1 MGGVTVSLPDATR
14 SDRVYPLLQNLDLEN
29 LAFATVQG
37 VGHPLNIE
45 ELNED
50 ALRRLVLV
58 NLARL
63 TVAGEWNGL
72 LTAASS
78 GGGGMPIFPNV
89 NPPGEGGN
97 IVSYPLG
104 FPTSSGDTNSNGVL
118 NSNTTTAMFYPFY
131 SFKGGEIQSLTC
143 GLIGTTDDDVLVNV
157 YSSDDA
163 GLPASTIGSEAT
175 WDMGT
180 AGTVTLDVSG
190 LTTTWTLDEGTI
202 YWLALMLKTSA
213 DARPNFRIHD
223 IDEGNPFVMPVNTQS
238 TGLYNGGR
246 THLYITGLSGALP
259 STITTANLTSTGAPY
274 AYYLPYITFVL

>member
-1 MGGVTVSLPDATR
+1 MPLPDA
-14 SDRVYPLLQNLDLEN
+14 SKKSPRVYTLLQNTDLDN
-29 LAFATVQG
+29 VTFANVQA
-37 VGHPLNIE
+37 VGNPIAIE
-45 ELNED
+45 EANED
-50 ALRRLVLV
+50 EMRRLVLV
-58 NLARL
+58 NLCRL
-63 TVAGEWNGL
+63 VTSGEWTGL
-72 LTAASS
+72 LEA
-78 GGGGMPIFPNV
+78 GGGGGAGMPIFPNV

-97 IVSYPLG
+97 IVSYPIG

-118 NSNTTTAMFYPFY
+118 DANTTSAHFYPFF

-143 GLIGTTDDDVLVNV
+143 GTIGTTDDDVLVNV

-180 AGTVTLDVSG
+180 AGTITLDVSG
-190 LTTTWTLDEGTI
+190 LSTTWTLDEGTI

-223 IDEGNPFVMPVNTQS
+223 LDEGNPFMMPVNTQS

-246 THLYITGLSGALP
+246 THLDITGLSGALP

-274 AYYLPYITFVL
+274 SHYLPYITFVL